1 MLRRGRLLIMAFA
14 RRLVFVVRRVLMRR
28 VLMRRVLMR
37 RVLMR
42 MAAGVATRGGVRPT
56 RDLLS

>member
-28 VLMRRVLMR
+28 VLMR
-37 RVLMR
+37 

-56 RDLLS
+56 RDLLSLRNVLM